1 MQKMFALAMKDL
13 KILFR
18 VKPALFFSVGWP
30 LVIAVL
36 FGSIFGGGGGGSN
49 KLPVALVDE
58 DHTSQ
63 SEAFAKQLQGRDSLD
78 VVLATRAEATGL
90 VRRGKRNAAVILPAG
105 FGEAKQRVFY
115 GAPPKIELL
124 VDPGRK
130 AEAGMIEGVLF
141 QQSAQAMQ
149 TLLSDPVASKT
160 MVHDALSKINGA
172 PAGTVGDAPN
182 LTRFLG
188 ELDHFIDS
196 QAKSTTSTP
205 PTAGTDGAGAASGGT
220 TGAAKSAPAPGGG
233 WTPVEIAVHDVG
245 AEEKAGP
252 RSGYEVSFVQGLVW
266 AIFGCVMGF
275 SMSLVTERTQGTFT
289 RLRMAP
295 LTDMQ
300 VLGGKALG
308 CFLMLL
314 LMQSVLMVLGIF
326 GFGIHIASPALLVIA
341 LLCSSA
347 AFVGVM
353 MFVASLGRT
362 EEGTRGAGFATLMP
376 MSLFG
381 GGMLPLFLM
390 PAWMATV
397 SNFSPVKW
405 AVLAVEGAMWR
416 GFAVADMLLPCGI
429 LLAVGAAGFLLG
441 TQNLKRIGF
450 GV

>member
-1 MQKMFALAMKDL
+1 M
-13 KILFR
+13 R
-18 VKPALFFSVGWP
+18 
-30 LVIAVL
+30 
-36 FGSIFGGGGGGSN
+36 
-49 KLPVALVDE
+49 
-58 DHTSQ
+58 
-63 SEAFAKQLQGRDSLD
+63 QLQARNSLD
-78 VVLATRAEATGL
+78 VIEATRDEATAL
-90 VRRGKRNAAVILPAG
+90 VRRGNRSAAVILAAG
-105 FGEAKQRVFY
+105 FGAAKQRVFY
-115 GAPPKIELL
+115 GEPPRIELL
-124 VDPGRK
+124 VDPKRK
-130 AEAGMIEGVLF
+130 AEAGMLEGVLF
-141 QQSAQAMQ
+141 EQSAQAMQ
-149 TLLSDPVASKT
+149 TLLSDPVASKK
-160 MVHDALSKINGA
+160 MVRDALSTIKGA
-172 PAGTVGDAPN
+172 PAGEVGDAPALN
-182 LTRFLG
+182 RFLG
-188 ELDHFIDS
+188 ELDHFLDS
-196 QAKSTTSTP
+196 QTKSAAPATP
-205 PTAGTDGAGAASGGT
+205 PASASGTNGAAGGSAGSGTNNAASSGRSNAASSGANSAKPAAASSGTNSGGW
-220 TGAAKSAPAPGGG
+220 K
-233 WTPVEIAVHDVG
+233 PVEIAVHEVG

-252 RSGYEVSFVQGLVW
+252 RSGFEVSFVQGLVW

-308 CFLMLL
+308 CFIMLMLMQTL
-314 LMQSVLMVLGIF
+314 LLTLGVF
-326 GFGIHIASPALLVIA
+326 GFGVRITSPGLLVIA

-405 AVLAVEGAMWR
+405 AALAVEGAMWR
-416 GFAVADMLLPCGI
+416 GFALVDMLLPCGI
-429 LLAVGAAGFLLG
+429 LLAVGAAGFVLG
-441 TQNLKRIGF
+441 TRNLKRIGF